1 MKKRS
6 ILIILALIS
15 VSLYSCEKDKLI
27 IPEKIIKQN
36 SVAEVKSDKKIAKK
50 KIRKSKRF
58 WIFKKRRSEKKEV
71 YGNKKLL
78 Q

>member
-36 SVAEVKSDKKIAKK
+36 SVTEVKSDKKIAKK
-50 KIRKSKRF
+50 KIRKSRRF
-58 WIFKKRRSEKKEV
+58 CIFKKRRSEKKEV